1 MPSADPWSAA
11 RQSFLALLPAGA
23 HLLEAGCGEG
33 DDLCFFRQQGLVV
46 TAFDARLALARIAS
60 RRSGQPV
67 RVCRI
72 EQLHSVVPYDGI
84 WARGA
89 LPAIAPDELS
99 DALAHLAGLL
109 KPARPLYCAFPHPSG
124 QPVATGSRAVVQD
137 HSRDAATISS
147 IVGYDGMVYFEQLA
161 ADNRI
166 TVNLPD
172 GGQCT
177 AHARWPDTAESVNEI
192 PVIGPITCR

>member
-1 MPSADPWSAA
+1 MSRSSPSCPPASTTTLSADPWSAA
-11 RQSFLALLPAGA
+11 RQLFLALLPPGA

-33 DDLCFFRQQGLVV
+33 DDLCFFRQQELVV
-46 TAFDARLALARIAS
+46 TAFDARLAQARVAS

-124 QPVATGSRAVVQD
+124 QIVATGSTPGTPAAEEHLSQTQLDEDSLRQLIAPLPLQLQQCWESEQADGRWLHALLIRA
-137 HSRDAATISS
+137 
-147 IVGYDGMVYFEQLA
+147 
-161 ADNRI
+161 
-166 TVNLPD
+166 
-172 GGQCT
+172 
-177 AHARWPDTAESVNEI
+177 
-192 PVIGPITCR
+192 

>member
-1 MPSADPWSAA
+1 MPSADPCSAA

-33 DDLCFFRQQGLVV
+33 DDLCFFRLQGLVV
-46 TAFDARLALARIAS
+46 TAFDARLAQARIAS

-72 EQLHSVVPYDGI
+72 GQLHSVVPYDGI

-99 DALAHLAGLL
+99 DALAHLASLL
-109 KPARPLYCAFPHPSG
+109 KPAGALYCAFPHPSG
-124 QPVATGSRAVVQD
+124 QIVATGSTPGAT
-137 HSRDAATISS
+137 AAEENLSQTRLDE
-147 IVGYDGMVYFEQLA
+147 DGLRQLIAPLPLQLQRCWECEQ
-161 ADNRI
+161 ADGRW
-166 TVNLPD
+166 L
-172 GGQCT
+172 
-177 AHARWPDTAESVNEI
+177 HALLIHT
-192 PVIGPITCR
+192 

>member
-1 MPSADPWSAA
+1 MSRSSPSYPPASIATPSADPWSAA

-46 TAFDARLALARIAS
+46 TAFDARLAQARIAS

-72 EQLHSVVPYDGI
+72 EQLRSVVPYDGI

-89 LPAIAPDELS
+89 LPAIAPDDLS

-124 QPVATGSRAVVQD
+124 QLAATGSTPGSPAAEEHLCQTRLDEDGLRQLIAPLSLQLQRCWESEQADGRWLHALLIRA
-137 HSRDAATISS
+137 
-147 IVGYDGMVYFEQLA
+147 
-161 ADNRI
+161 
-166 TVNLPD
+166 
-172 GGQCT
+172 
-177 AHARWPDTAESVNEI
+177 
-192 PVIGPITCR
+192 

>member
-1 MPSADPWSAA
+1 MSRSSPSCPPASVTTFSADPWSAA
-11 RQSFLALLPAGA
+11 RQSFLALLPPGA

-46 TAFDARLALARIAS
+46 TAFDARLAQARTAS

-72 EQLHSVVPYDGI
+72 EQLRSVVPYDGI

-89 LPAIAPDELS
+89 LPAIAPDKLS

-109 KPARPLYCAFPHPSG
+109 KPAGPLYCAFPHTSG
-124 QPVATGSRAVVQD
+124 QPVATGSTPAEEHLSQTRLDEDGLRQLIAPQSLQLQHCWESEQTDGRWLHALLIRA
-137 HSRDAATISS
+137 
-147 IVGYDGMVYFEQLA
+147 
-161 ADNRI
+161 
-166 TVNLPD
+166 
-172 GGQCT
+172 
-177 AHARWPDTAESVNEI
+177 
-192 PVIGPITCR
+192 

>member
-1 MPSADPWSAA
+1 MSRSSPSCPPASATTHSADPWSAA
-11 RQSFLALLPAGA
+11 RLSFLALLPPGT

-46 TAFDARLALARIAS
+46 TAFDACLAQARIAS

-67 RVCRI
+67 RVCRV

-89 LPAIAPDELS
+89 LPAIAPDELN

-109 KPARPLYCAFPHPSG
+109 KPAGALYCAFPHPSD
-124 QPVATGSRAVVQD
+124 QPVATGNTPAEELLSLTRLDEGGLRRLIAPLPLQLQQCWESEQSDDRWLHALLIRA
-137 HSRDAATISS
+137 
-147 IVGYDGMVYFEQLA
+147 
-161 ADNRI
+161 
-166 TVNLPD
+166 
-172 GGQCT
+172 
-177 AHARWPDTAESVNEI
+177 
-192 PVIGPITCR
+192 

>member
-1 MPSADPWSAA
+1 MSRSSLSCPPTSTAMPSADPWSTA
-11 RQSFLALLPAGA
+11 RQSFLALLPPGA

-46 TAFDARLALARIAS
+46 TAFDARLTQARVAS

-67 RVCRI
+67 RVCRL

-124 QPVATGSRAVVQD
+124 QIVATGSTPGAPAAQAHLSLTPLDEDGLRQLIAPLSLQLQRCWESEQADGRWLHALLIRA
-137 HSRDAATISS
+137 
-147 IVGYDGMVYFEQLA
+147 
-161 ADNRI
+161 
-166 TVNLPD
+166 
-172 GGQCT
+172 
-177 AHARWPDTAESVNEI
+177 
-192 PVIGPITCR
+192 

>member
-11 RQSFLALLPAGA
+11 RQSFLEQLPPGA

-46 TAFDARLALARIAS
+46 TAFDARLAQARIAS

-72 EQLHSVVPYDGI
+72 EQLRSVVPYDGI

-89 LPAIAPDELS
+89 LPAIAPDDLS
-99 DALAHLAGLL
+99 GALTHLAGLL

-124 QPVATGSRAVVQD
+124 QPVATGSTPGAPAAEEHLSQTRLDEDGLRRLIAPLPLQLQQCWESEQADGRWLHALLIRA
-137 HSRDAATISS
+137 
-147 IVGYDGMVYFEQLA
+147 
-161 ADNRI
+161 
-166 TVNLPD
+166 
-172 GGQCT
+172 
-177 AHARWPDTAESVNEI
+177 
-192 PVIGPITCR
+192 

>member
-1 MPSADPWSAA
+1 MSRSSSSCPPVSIATSSADPWSAA
-11 RQSFLALLPAGA
+11 RQAFLALLPPGA

-46 TAFDARLALARIAS
+46 TAFDARLAQARVAS

-89 LPAIAPDELS
+89 LPAIALDELS
-99 DALAHLAGLL
+99 DALTHLAGLL
-109 KPARPLYCAFPHPSG
+109 KPAGPLYCAFPHPSG
-124 QPVATGSRAVVQD
+124 QIVATGSTLGDPSAQAHLSLTPLDEDGLRQLIAPLPLQLQRCWECEQADGRWLHALLIRA
-137 HSRDAATISS
+137 
-147 IVGYDGMVYFEQLA
+147 
-161 ADNRI
+161 
-166 TVNLPD
+166 
-172 GGQCT
+172 
-177 AHARWPDTAESVNEI
+177 
-192 PVIGPITCR
+192 

>member
-11 RQSFLALLPAGA
+11 HLSFLARLPPGA

-46 TAFDARLALARIAS
+46 TAFDARLAQARVAS

-109 KPARPLYCAFPHPSG
+109 KPAGPLYCAFSHPSG
-124 QPVATGSRAVVQD
+124 QPAFSDGTPEAAPPLAEDRLPRLDEDGLRQLIAPLPLQLQQCWESEQADGRWLHALLIRA
-137 HSRDAATISS
+137 
-147 IVGYDGMVYFEQLA
+147 
-161 ADNRI
+161 
-166 TVNLPD
+166 
-172 GGQCT
+172 
-177 AHARWPDTAESVNEI
+177 
-192 PVIGPITCR
+192 

>member
-1 MPSADPWSAA
+1 MSRSSSSCPPVSIATSSADPWSAA
-11 RQSFLALLPAGA
+11 RLSFLALLPPGA

-46 TAFDARLALARIAS
+46 TAFDARLAQARIAS

-99 DALAHLAGLL
+99 DALTHLTGLL
-109 KPARPLYCAFPHPSG
+109 KPAGVLYCAFLHPSG
-124 QPVATGSRAVVQD
+124 QFAATGSTPADPSAKVHLCQTRLDEDGLRRLIAPLPLQLQQCWESEQAD
-137 HSRDAATISS
+137 GRWLHALLIS
-147 IVGYDGMVYFEQLA
+147 A
-161 ADNRI
+161 
-166 TVNLPD
+166 
-172 GGQCT
+172 
-177 AHARWPDTAESVNEI
+177 
-192 PVIGPITCR
+192 

>member
-1 MPSADPWSAA
+1 MSRPSPSCPPASIATPSADPWSAA
-11 RQSFLALLPAGA
+11 RQSFLALLPTGA

-46 TAFDARLALARIAS
+46 TAFDARLAQARVAS

-67 RVCRI
+67 RVCRV
-72 EQLHSVVPYDGI
+72 EQLRSVMPYDGI

-109 KPARPLYCAFPHPSG
+109 KPAGPLYCAFPHPSG
-124 QPVATGSRAVVQD
+124 QPVATGSTPAEEHLSQTRLDEDGLRRLIAPLPLQLQQCWESEQTDSRWLHALLIRA
-137 HSRDAATISS
+137 
-147 IVGYDGMVYFEQLA
+147 
-161 ADNRI
+161 
-166 TVNLPD
+166 
-172 GGQCT
+172 
-177 AHARWPDTAESVNEI
+177 
-192 PVIGPITCR
+192 

>member
-1 MPSADPWSAA
+1 MSRSSPSCPPVSVATPSADPWSAA
-11 RQSFLALLPAGA
+11 RQSFLALLPPGA

-46 TAFDARLALARIAS
+46 TAFDARLAQARIAS

-72 EQLHSVVPYDGI
+72 EQLCSVVPYDGI

-109 KPARPLYCAFPHPSG
+109 KPTGPLYCAFPHPSG
-124 QPVATGSRAVVQD
+124 QPVATGSTPAEEHLSQTQLNEDGLRQLIAPLPLQLQQCWESEQTD
-137 HSRDAATISS
+137 SRW
-147 IVGYDGMVYFEQLA
+147 L
-161 ADNRI
+161 
-166 TVNLPD
+166 
-172 GGQCT
+172 
-177 AHARWPDTAESVNEI
+177 HALLIRT
-192 PVIGPITCR
+192 

>member
-1 MPSADPWSAA
+1 MSRSSPSYPPASIATPSTDPWSAA

-46 TAFDARLALARIAS
+46 TAFDARLAQARIAS

-72 EQLHSVVPYDGI
+72 EQLRSVVPYDGI

-89 LPAIAPDELS
+89 LPLIAPDEIS
-99 DALAHLAGLL
+99 GALTHLAGLL
-109 KPARPLYCAFPHPSG
+109 KPARPLYCAFPRPSG
-124 QPVATGSRAVVQD
+124 QIVATGSTPGAPSAQAHLSLTRLD
-137 HSRDAATISS
+137 E
-147 IVGYDGMVYFEQLA
+147 DGLRQLITPLPLQLQQCWESEQ
-161 ADNRI
+161 ADGRW
-166 TVNLPD
+166 L
-172 GGQCT
+172 
-177 AHARWPDTAESVNEI
+177 HARLIRA
-192 PVIGPITCR
+192 

>member
-1 MPSADPWSAA
+1 MATSSADPWSAA
-11 RQSFLALLPAGA
+11 RQSFLALLPPGA

-46 TAFDARLALARIAS
+46 TAFDARLAQARVAS

-89 LPAIAPDELS
+89 LPAITPDDLS

-109 KPARPLYCAFPHPSG
+109 KPAGLLYCAFPHPSG
-124 QPVATGSRAVVQD
+124 QIVATGSTPGAPSAEAHLSLTQLD
-137 HSRDAATISS
+137 E
-147 IVGYDGMVYFEQLA
+147 DGLRRLIAPLALQLQQCWESEQ
-161 ADNRI
+161 
-166 TVNLPD
+166 TD
-172 GGQCT
+172 GRWL
-177 AHARWPDTAESVNEI
+177 HALLIHT
-192 PVIGPITCR
+192 

>member
-1 MPSADPWSAA
+1 MSLSSPSCPPASATTLSADPWSAA
-11 RQSFLALLPAGA
+11 RQSFLALLPTGA

-46 TAFDARLALARIAS
+46 TAFDARLAQARIAS

-109 KPARPLYCAFPHPSG
+109 KPAGALYCAFPHPSG
-124 QPVATGSRAVVQD
+124 QPVATSSTPGDPSAEVHLSLTRLDQGGLRRLIAPLPLQLQQCWESEQADGSWLHALLIRA
-137 HSRDAATISS
+137 
-147 IVGYDGMVYFEQLA
+147 
-161 ADNRI
+161 
-166 TVNLPD
+166 
-172 GGQCT
+172 
-177 AHARWPDTAESVNEI
+177 
-192 PVIGPITCR
+192 

>member
-1 MPSADPWSAA
+1 MSRSSPSCPPVSVATPSADPWSAA
-11 RQSFLALLPAGA
+11 RQSFLALLPPGA

-46 TAFDARLALARIAS
+46 TAFDARLAQARIAS

-72 EQLHSVVPYDGI
+72 EQLCSVVPYDGI

-109 KPARPLYCAFPHPSG
+109 KPAGPLYCAFPHPSG
-124 QPVATGSRAVVQD
+124 QPVATGSTPAEEHLSQTQLNEDGLRQLIAPLPLQLQQCWESEQTD
-137 HSRDAATISS
+137 SRW
-147 IVGYDGMVYFEQLA
+147 L
-161 ADNRI
+161 
-166 TVNLPD
+166 
-172 GGQCT
+172 
-177 AHARWPDTAESVNEI
+177 HALLIRT
-192 PVIGPITCR
+192 

>member
-1 MPSADPWSAA
+1 MSRPSPSCPPASIATPSADPWSAA
-11 RQSFLALLPAGA
+11 RQSFLALLPTGA

-46 TAFDARLALARIAS
+46 TAFDARLAQARIAS

-67 RVCRI
+67 RVCRV
-72 EQLHSVVPYDGI
+72 EQLRSVVPYDGI

-109 KPARPLYCAFPHPSG
+109 KPAGPLYCAFPHPSG
-124 QPVATGSRAVVQD
+124 QPVATGSTPAEEHLSQTRLDEDGLRRLIAPLPLQLQQCWESEQTDSRWLHALLIRA
-137 HSRDAATISS
+137 
-147 IVGYDGMVYFEQLA
+147 
-161 ADNRI
+161 
-166 TVNLPD
+166 
-172 GGQCT
+172 
-177 AHARWPDTAESVNEI
+177 
-192 PVIGPITCR
+192 

>member
-1 MPSADPWSAA
+1 MSRSSPFCPPASIVTSSADPCSAA

-46 TAFDARLALARIAS
+46 TAFDARLAHARIAS

-72 EQLHSVVPYDGI
+72 EQLYSVVPYDGI

-89 LPAIAPDELS
+89 LPAIAPDDLS

-109 KPARPLYCAFPHPSG
+109 KPAGPLYCAFPHLSG
-124 QPVATGSRAVVQD
+124 QIVATGSTPGEPSAEVHLCQTRLD
-137 HSRDAATISS
+137 E
-147 IVGYDGMVYFEQLA
+147 DGLRHLIAPLPLQLQQCWESEQ
-161 ADNRI
+161 
-166 TVNLPD
+166 TD
-172 GGQCT
+172 GRWL
-177 AHARWPDTAESVNEI
+177 HALLI
-192 PVIGPITCR
+192 PA

>member
-11 RQSFLALLPAGA
+11 RQSFLALLPPGA

-46 TAFDARLALARIAS
+46 TAFDARLAQARVAS

-109 KPARPLYCAFPHPSG
+109 KPAGALYCAFPHPSG
-124 QPVATGSRAVVQD
+124 QFAATGSTPGAT
-137 HSRDAATISS
+137 AAEVHLCQTRLDE
-147 IVGYDGMVYFEQLA
+147 DGLRQLIAPLPLQLLRCWECEQ
-161 ADNRI
+161 ADGRW
-166 TVNLPD
+166 L
-172 GGQCT
+172 
-177 AHARWPDTAESVNEI
+177 HALLIRV
-192 PVIGPITCR
+192 

>member
-11 RQSFLALLPAGA
+11 RQSFLALLPLGA

-46 TAFDARLALARIAS
+46 TAFDARLAQARVAS

-72 EQLHSVVPYDGI
+72 EQLRSVVPYDGI

-109 KPARPLYCAFPHPSG
+109 KPAGPLYCAFPHPSG
-124 QPVATGSRAVVQD
+124 QLVATGNTPGAPSAEVHLCQTRLDKDGLRQLIAPLPLQLQQCWESEQTDGRWLHALLIRA
-137 HSRDAATISS
+137 
-147 IVGYDGMVYFEQLA
+147 
-161 ADNRI
+161 
-166 TVNLPD
+166 
-172 GGQCT
+172 
-177 AHARWPDTAESVNEI
+177 
-192 PVIGPITCR
+192 

>member
-1 MPSADPWSAA
+1 MSRSSSSCPPVSIATSSADPWSAA
-11 RQSFLALLPAGA
+11 RQLFLALLPAGA

-46 TAFDARLALARIAS
+46 TAFDARLAQARVAS

-72 EQLHSVVPYDGI
+72 EQLRSVVPYDGI
-84 WARGA
+84 WACGA

-109 KPARPLYCAFPHPSG
+109 KPAGALYCAFPHPSG
-124 QPVATGSRAVVQD
+124 QIVVTGSTPADPAAQAHLSLTRLDEDGLRQLIAPLPLQLQQCWGSEQADGRWLHALLIRA
-137 HSRDAATISS
+137 
-147 IVGYDGMVYFEQLA
+147 
-161 ADNRI
+161 
-166 TVNLPD
+166 
-172 GGQCT
+172 
-177 AHARWPDTAESVNEI
+177 
-192 PVIGPITCR
+192 

>member
-11 RQSFLALLPAGA
+11 RQSFLALLPPGA

-46 TAFDARLALARIAS
+46 TAFDARLAQARIAS

-67 RVCRI
+67 RVCRV

-99 DALAHLAGLL
+99 DALTHLASLL
-109 KPARPLYCAFPHPSG
+109 KPAGPLYCAFPHPSG
-124 QPVATGSRAVVQD
+124 QIVATGNTSGAPAAEVHLCQSRLD
-137 HSRDAATISS
+137 E
-147 IVGYDGMVYFEQLA
+147 DGLRRLIAPLPLQLQQCWESEQ
-161 ADNRI
+161 ADGRW
-166 TVNLPD
+166 L
-172 GGQCT
+172 
-177 AHARWPDTAESVNEI
+177 HALLIRA
-192 PVIGPITCR
+192 

>member
-11 RQSFLALLPAGA
+11 RQSFLALLPPGA

-46 TAFDARLALARIAS
+46 TAFDARLAQARVAS

-89 LPAIAPDELS
+89 LPAIAPDDLS

-109 KPARPLYCAFPHPSG
+109 KPAGVLYCTFPHPSG
-124 QPVATGSRAVVQD
+124 HLVATGSTPGAPAAEENLSQTRLDEDGLRQLIAPLPLPLQLQQCWESEQADGRWLHALLIRA
-137 HSRDAATISS
+137 
-147 IVGYDGMVYFEQLA
+147 
-161 ADNRI
+161 
-166 TVNLPD
+166 
-172 GGQCT
+172 
-177 AHARWPDTAESVNEI
+177 
-192 PVIGPITCR
+192 

>member
-1 MPSADPWSAA
+1 MSRSSPSCPPVSIATSSADPWSAA
-11 RQSFLALLPAGA
+11 RQSFLALLPPGA

-46 TAFDARLALARIAS
+46 TAFDARLAQARVAS

-89 LPAIAPDELS
+89 LPAITPDDLN

-109 KPARPLYCAFPHPSG
+109 KPAGLLYCAFPHPSG
-124 QPVATGSRAVVQD
+124 QIVATGSTPGAPSAEAHLSLTQLD
-137 HSRDAATISS
+137 E
-147 IVGYDGMVYFEQLA
+147 DGLRRLIAPLALQLQQCWESEQ
-161 ADNRI
+161 
-166 TVNLPD
+166 TD
-172 GGQCT
+172 GRWL
-177 AHARWPDTAESVNEI
+177 HALLIRS
-192 PVIGPITCR
+192 

>member
-1 MPSADPWSAA
+1 MSRSSSSCPPVSIATSSADPWSAA
-11 RQSFLALLPAGA
+11 RQLFLALLPAGA

-46 TAFDARLALARIAS
+46 TAFDARLAQARVAS

-72 EQLHSVVPYDGI
+72 EQLRSVVPYDGI

-109 KPARPLYCAFPHPSG
+109 KPAGVLYCAFPHPSG
-124 QPVATGSRAVVQD
+124 QPVATGSAPGE
-137 HSRDAATISS
+137 HSAEVHLCQTQLDE
-147 IVGYDGMVYFEQLA
+147 DGLRQLIAPLPLQLQQCWESEQ
-161 ADNRI
+161 ADGHW
-166 TVNLPD
+166 L
-172 GGQCT
+172 
-177 AHARWPDTAESVNEI
+177 HALLIHT
-192 PVIGPITCR
+192 

>member
-11 RQSFLALLPAGA
+11 RQSFLALLPPSA

-46 TAFDARLALARIAS
+46 TSFDARLAQARVAS

-109 KPARPLYCAFPHPSG
+109 KPAGPLYCAFPHPSG
-124 QPVATGSRAVVQD
+124 QIVATGSTPADPSAKVHLCQTRLDEGGLRRLIAPLALQLQQCWESEQADGRWLHALLIRA
-137 HSRDAATISS
+137 
-147 IVGYDGMVYFEQLA
+147 
-161 ADNRI
+161 
-166 TVNLPD
+166 
-172 GGQCT
+172 
-177 AHARWPDTAESVNEI
+177 
-192 PVIGPITCR
+192 

>member
-1 MPSADPWSAA
+1 MSRSSPSCPPVSVATPSADPWSAA
-11 RQSFLALLPAGA
+11 RQSFLALLPPGA

-46 TAFDARLALARIAS
+46 TAFDARLAQARIAS

-72 EQLHSVVPYDGI
+72 EQLCSVVPYDGI

-89 LPAIAPDELS
+89 LPAITPDELS

-109 KPARPLYCAFPHPSG
+109 KPAGPLYCAFPP
-124 QPVATGSRAVVQD
+124 PTTGSTPAEEHLSQTRLDEDGLRRLIAPQSLQLQQCWESEQADGRWLHALLIRA
-137 HSRDAATISS
+137 
-147 IVGYDGMVYFEQLA
+147 
-161 ADNRI
+161 
-166 TVNLPD
+166 
-172 GGQCT
+172 
-177 AHARWPDTAESVNEI
+177 
-192 PVIGPITCR
+192 

>member
-11 RQSFLALLPAGA
+11 RQSFLALLPPSA

-46 TAFDARLALARIAS
+46 TAFDARLAQARVAS

-72 EQLHSVVPYDGI
+72 DQLRSVVPYDGI

-89 LPAIAPDELS
+89 LPLLAASELS
-99 DALAHLAGLL
+99 EALAHLAGLL
-109 KPARPLYCAFPHPSG
+109 KPAGPLYCAFPHPSG
-124 QPVATGSRAVVQD
+124 QPAFSDGTPEAASPLAEDRLSRLDEESLRRLIAPLPLQLQQCWE
-137 HSRDAATISS
+137 SEQT
-147 IVGYDGMVYFEQLA
+147 DGRWL
-161 ADNRI
+161 
-166 TVNLPD
+166 
-172 GGQCT
+172 
-177 AHARWPDTAESVNEI
+177 HALLLRS
-192 PVIGPITCR
+192 

>member
-1 MPSADPWSAA
+1 MSRSSSSCPPASIDMPSVDPWSAA
-11 RQSFLALLPAGA
+11 RQSFLALLPPGA

-46 TAFDARLALARIAS
+46 TAFDAGLAQARIAS

-109 KPARPLYCAFPHPSG
+109 KPAGALYCAFPHPSG
-124 QPVATGSRAVVQD
+124 QFAATGSTPGATAAEVHLCQTRLDEDGLRQLIAPLPLQLRQYWECEQADGRWLHALLIRA
-137 HSRDAATISS
+137 
-147 IVGYDGMVYFEQLA
+147 
-161 ADNRI
+161 
-166 TVNLPD
+166 
-172 GGQCT
+172 
-177 AHARWPDTAESVNEI
+177 
-192 PVIGPITCR
+192 

>member
-1 MPSADPWSAA
+1 MSRSSPSCPLASATTLSADPWSAA
-11 RQSFLALLPAGA
+11 RQSFLALLPPGA

-46 TAFDARLALARIAS
+46 TAFDARLAQARIAS

-72 EQLHSVVPYDGI
+72 EQLHSVVPYDGV

-109 KPARPLYCAFPHPSG
+109 KPAGPLYCAFPHPSG
-124 QPVATGSRAVVQD
+124 QIVATGSTPGAPAAEEHLCQTRLDEDGLRQLIAPLSLQLQRCWESEQADGRWLHALLIRA
-137 HSRDAATISS
+137 
-147 IVGYDGMVYFEQLA
+147 
-161 ADNRI
+161 
-166 TVNLPD
+166 
-172 GGQCT
+172 
-177 AHARWPDTAESVNEI
+177 
-192 PVIGPITCR
+192 

>member
-1 MPSADPWSAA
+1 MSRSSSSCPPASIATPSADPWSAA
-11 RQSFLALLPAGA
+11 RQSFLALLPPGA

-46 TAFDARLALARIAS
+46 TAFDARLAQARVAS

-89 LPAIAPDELS
+89 LPAIAPDEIS
-99 DALAHLAGLL
+99 GALTHLAGLL
-109 KPARPLYCAFPHPSG
+109 KPARPLYCAFPHLSG
-124 QPVATGSRAVVQD
+124 QPVATGSTPGEPSAEVHLCQTRLDEDGLRQLIAPLPLQLQQCWESEQADGRWLHALLIRA
-137 HSRDAATISS
+137 
-147 IVGYDGMVYFEQLA
+147 
-161 ADNRI
+161 
-166 TVNLPD
+166 
-172 GGQCT
+172 
-177 AHARWPDTAESVNEI
+177 
-192 PVIGPITCR
+192 

>member
-11 RQSFLALLPAGA
+11 RQSFLALLPPGA

-33 DDLCFFRQQGLVV
+33 NDLCFFRQQGLVV
-46 TAFDARLALARIAS
+46 TAFDARLAQARVAS

-109 KPARPLYCAFPHPSG
+109 KPAGALYCAFPHPSG
-124 QPVATGSRAVVQD
+124 QTVASGSTPAEEHLSLTWLDEGGLRQLIAPLALQLQQCWESEQADGRWLHALLIRA
-137 HSRDAATISS
+137 
-147 IVGYDGMVYFEQLA
+147 
-161 ADNRI
+161 
-166 TVNLPD
+166 
-172 GGQCT
+172 
-177 AHARWPDTAESVNEI
+177 
-192 PVIGPITCR
+192 